1 MALKKGKM
9 FNNRYIVEYKVTGYY
24 LYEHNTET
32 GYERKYDLFGAN
44 ENMEKLVF
52 KTRLASN
59 TKRDYFVYISSLDLL
74 LLKRIGWL

>member
-9 FNNRYIVEYKVTGYY
+9 FNNKYIVEYKVNGYY
-24 LYEHNTET
+24 LIEHNTET
-32 GYERKYDLFGAN
+32 DYLRKYDLFGAN